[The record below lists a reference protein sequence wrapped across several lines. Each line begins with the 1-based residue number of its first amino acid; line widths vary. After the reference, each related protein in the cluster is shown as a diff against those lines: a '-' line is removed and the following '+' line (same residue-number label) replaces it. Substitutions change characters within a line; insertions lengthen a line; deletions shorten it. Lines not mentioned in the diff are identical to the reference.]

1 MGKPVSLS
9 TAIWL
14 TCLTLLIMTT
24 LSLSQIA
31 TQSDTTAALTDTS
44 SAVSDTST
52 APTDTSKVMVSK
64 TKSDLE
70 GPVNYSAEKI
80 SFSLDGKKT
89 YLEGNV
95 KIKYLNMDLESG
107 KVVINWET
115 NNMLATGVS
124 DSTDSLGNPIYKE
137 LPVFKEKGNE
147 PIYGTELEYN
157 FKNQRGTVTSGRTV
171 MEPGYY
177 KGEDIKKIGKKT
189 LLVKNGYF
197 TSCDSINEPHYYF
210 KSTEMRILMRKRAV
224 AKPIIMYIEDV
235 PIFAIP
241 FGVFP
246 MERGRRSGLIIPS
259 FGSSNYGG
267 NYLRHLGFY
276 WAASDYWDATLLT
289 NFYERTG
296 VAYEGEIRYK
306 KRYSLSGDVN
316 GRFAPKDVTTGEK
329 RQRWSLNFRHDQTIN
344 ETTSFNASGSFV
356 SDHTFL
362 QQFSHNLEDRLDQ
375 VLQTNATFSK
385 RWPTSKNGLSA
396 SVSRT
401 ENLQTGNLDYTL
413 PRLSFSH
420 TQSNIIPFNAAESV
434 NKKWYHDIYYN
445 YSSNFTSSGSKTL
458 EETSD
463 STSFFQRQTK
473 TGWQHNI
480 GLSFNSKILKYL
492 KYNQSVRID
501 ELWVPKYLDYS
512 FDPASNKAVA
522 DTVHGF
528 RARHTFS
535 TSIGASS
542 TIYGLWEIPLI
553 PVDEIRHKMDPSI
566 SFSFSPNF
574 TDPGFGYVQTF
585 TDTLGRTIRA
595 DRFAGNPFGGTSS
608 SEARSMNI
616 SVSNLFQGKVIN
628 EKGEERKIDL
638 FNFNFGSS
646 YNFIADSLK
655 WSDIQ
660 SNFRTRATKDF
671 DITFSMVHSLY
682 KPNSSGIGRRNEYV
696 WENGF
701 DLPRL
706 VNFQLNARL
715 HLAPPEKREKKE
727 EAQIS
732 PEDTTIVEQE
742 EETDIVRD
750 PITEGLKE
758 FKLPW
763 DITTNFTYTYNKS
776 DIRNPTKRFNANVS
790 ARVEL
795 TNNWR
800 IQYSTSLDL
809 IGKKIDYQSFNIYR
823 DLHCWEMSFSWG
835 PNPLGYS
842 FFTFEIRIK
851 ESVLKDI
858 KLTKSSGNRRVY

>member
-1 MGKPVSLS
+1 MSIRITSGISQ
-9 TAIWL
+9 
-14 TCLTLLIMTT
+14 TT
-24 LSLSQIA
+24 
-31 TQSDTTAALTDTS
+31 TP
-44 SAVSDTST
+44 SDTSLI
-52 APTDTSKVMVSK
+52 PTDTSQAMASK
-64 TKSDLE
+64 KKSDLE

-80 SFSLDGKKT
+80 TFSLDGKKT

-95 KIKYLNMDLESG
+95 KIKYLNMDLEAG

-115 NNMLATGVS
+115 NNMLATGVV
-124 DSTDSLGNPIYKE
+124 DSTDSLGNPIYKG
-137 LPVFKEKGNE
+137 LPIFNEKGNE

-157 FKNQRGTVTSGRTV
+157 FKAQRGKITSGKTA

-177 KGEDIKKIGKKT
+177 RGEDIAKIGKKT

-197 TSCDSINEPHYYF
+197 TSCDSVDHPHYYF
-210 KSTEMRILMRKRAV
+210 KSAEMRVLVRKRAV

-259 FGSSNYGG
+259 FGNSNYGG

-276 WAASDYWDATLLT
+276 WAASEYWDATLLT

-296 VAYEGEIRYK
+296 VAYEGELRYK
-306 KRYSLSGDVN
+306 KRYSLSGNVN
-316 GRFAPKDVTTGEK
+316 GRFAPKDVTTGQK

-356 SDHTFL
+356 SDQTFL
-362 QQFSHNLEDRLDQ
+362 QQYSHNLQDRLDQ

-385 RWPTSKNGLSA
+385 RWPSSKNGLSA

-420 TQSNIIPFNAAESV
+420 SQTNIIPFDPGKSV
-434 NKKWYHDIYYN
+434 KRKWYHDIYYN
-445 YSSNFTSSGSKTL
+445 YSSNFTSTGSKTL
-458 EETSD
+458 QQTSD
-463 STSFFQRQTK
+463 TTSFFQKQSR

-480 GLSFNSKILKYL
+480 ALSFNSKILKYL
-492 KYNQSVRID
+492 KYNQNLRID

-512 FDPASNKAVA
+512 FDPGTNQAVA
-522 DTVHGF
+522 DTVHKF

-535 TSIGASS
+535 TSVGASS
-542 TIYGLWEIPLI
+542 TIYGLWEIPLL
-553 PVDEIRHKMDPSI
+553 PVKVIRHKMDPSV

-574 TDPGFGYVQTF
+574 TDPGFGYVQSF
-585 TDTLGRTIRA
+585 TDTLGRTIRR

-608 SEARSMNI
+608 SESRSMNI

-628 EKGEERKIDL
+628 EKGEEKKIDL

-660 SNFRTRATKDF
+660 SSFRTKASKDF
-671 DITFSMVHSLY
+671 DLTFSMVHSLY
-682 KPNSSGIGRRNEYV
+682 KPTSLGSGRRNEYV

-701 DLPRL
+701 GLPRL

-715 HLAPPEKREKKE
+715 HLAPPEKKEKKE
-727 EAQIS
+727 SEQPAL
-732 PEDTTIVEQE
+732 EDSTLAEEEQE
-742 EETDIVRD
+742 PDIVRD

-763 DITTNFTYTYNKS
+763 DITTNFTYNYNKS
-776 DIRNPTKRFNANVS
+776 NIRNPTKRFSANVS
-790 ARVEL
+790 ARIEL
-795 TNNWR
+795 TENWR

-823 DLHCWEMSFSWG
+823 DLHCWEMSFAWG
-835 PNPLGYS
+835 PNPQGYS

-858 KLTKSSGNRRVY
+858 KLTKSSGGRRVY

>member
-1 MGKPVSLS
+1 
-9 TAIWL
+9 
-14 TCLTLLIMTT
+14 
-24 LSLSQIA
+24 
-31 TQSDTTAALTDTS
+31 
-44 SAVSDTST
+44 
-52 APTDTSKVMVSK
+52 
-64 TKSDLE
+64 
-70 GPVNYSAEKI
+70 
-80 SFSLDGKKT
+80 
-89 YLEGNV
+89 
-95 KIKYLNMDLESG
+95 

-115 NNMLATGVS
+115 NNMLATGVV
-124 DSTDSLGNPIYKE
+124 DSTDSLGNPIYKG
-137 LPVFKEKGNE
+137 LPIFNEKGNE

-157 FKNQRGTVTSGRTV
+157 FKAQRGKITSGKTA

-177 KGEDIKKIGKKT
+177 RGEDIAKIGKKT

-197 TSCDSINEPHYYF
+197 TSCDSVDHPHYYF
-210 KSTEMRILMRKRAV
+210 KSAEMRVLVRKRAV

-259 FGSSNYGG
+259 FGNSNYGG

-276 WAASDYWDATLLT
+276 WAASEYWDATLLT

-296 VAYEGEIRYK
+296 VAYEGELRYK
-306 KRYSLSGDVN
+306 KRYSLSGNVN
-316 GRFAPKDVTTGEK
+316 GRFAPKDVTTGQK

-356 SDHTFL
+356 SDQTFL
-362 QQFSHNLEDRLDQ
+362 QQYSHNLQDRLDQ

-385 RWPTSKNGLSA
+385 RWPSSKNGLSA

-420 TQSNIIPFNAAESV
+420 SQTNIIPFDPGKSV
-434 NKKWYHDIYYN
+434 KRKWYHDIYYN
-445 YSSNFTSSGSKTL
+445 YSSNFTSTGSKTL
-458 EETSD
+458 QQTSD
-463 STSFFQRQTK
+463 TTSFFQKQSR

-480 GLSFNSKILKYL
+480 ALSFNSKILKYL
-492 KYNQSVRID
+492 KYNQNLRID

-512 FDPASNKAVA
+512 FDPGTNQAVA
-522 DTVHGF
+522 D
-528 RARHTFS
+528 
-535 TSIGASS
+535 
-542 TIYGLWEIPLI
+542 
-553 PVDEIRHKMDPSI
+553 
-566 SFSFSPNF
+566 FSPNF
-574 TDPGFGYVQTF
+574 TVPGFGDVQSF
-585 TDTLGRTIRA
+585 TDTLGRTLRK

-608 SEARSMNI
+608 SESRSMNI

-628 EKGEERKIDL
+628 EKGEEKKIDL

-660 SNFRTRATKDF
+660 SSFRTKASKDF
-671 DITFSMVHSLY
+671 DLTFSMVHSLY
-682 KPNSSGIGRRNEYV
+682 KPTSSGAGRRNEYI

-701 DLPRL
+701 GLPRL

-715 HLAPPEKREKKE
+715 HLAPPEKKEKKE
-727 EAQIS
+727 AEQATVL
-732 PEDTTIVEQE
+732 EDSTLAEEEQE
-742 EETDIVRD
+742 PDIVRD

-763 DITTNFTYTYNKS
+763 DITTNFTYNYNKS
-776 DIRNPTKRFNANVS
+776 NIRNPTKRFSANVS
-790 ARVEL
+790 ARIEL
-795 TNNWR
+795 TENWR
-800 IQYSTSLDL
+800 IQYTTSLDL

-823 DLHCWEMSFSWG
+823 DL
-835 PNPLGYS
+835 
-842 FFTFEIRIK
+842 
-851 ESVLKDI
+851 
-858 KLTKSSGNRRVY
+858 